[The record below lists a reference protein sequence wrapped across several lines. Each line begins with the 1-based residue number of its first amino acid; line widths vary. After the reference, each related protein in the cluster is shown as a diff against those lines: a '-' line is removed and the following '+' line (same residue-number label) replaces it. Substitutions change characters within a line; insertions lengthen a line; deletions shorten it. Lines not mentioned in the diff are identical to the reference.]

1 MDRTTSWL
9 PDAADRDPLDRALR
23 EIDAAI
29 GMVVA
34 GVAVTMTLCCLDG
47 AEGAAFTGA
56 AWTQAAGVAFGLR
69 RDPRVRSAS
78 SSAPGRFLQV
88 VETPFEL
95 ES

>member
-1 MDRTTSWL
+1 MDRTTSWQ
-9 PDAADRDPLDRALR
+9 PDAAGPDPLERALQ

-29 GMVVA
+29 GLVLV

-47 AEGAAFTGA
+47 AEAAAFTGA
-56 AWTQAAGVAFGLR
+56 AWAQAAGVAFALR
-69 RDPRVRSAS
+69 REPQGSVRLVIGPRR
-78 SSAPGRFLQV
+78 LLHV

>member
-9 PDAADRDPLDRALR
+9 PAAADRDPLELALR

-29 GMVVA
+29 GLVLA
-34 GVAVTMTLCCLDG
+34 GIAVTMTLCCLDG
-47 AEGAAFTGA
+47 AEAAAFTGA
-56 AWTQAAGVAFGLR
+56 AWAQTAGVAFGLR
-69 RDPRVRSAS
+69 WGPQGSVSLVIGPRR
-78 SSAPGRFLQV
+78 LLHV